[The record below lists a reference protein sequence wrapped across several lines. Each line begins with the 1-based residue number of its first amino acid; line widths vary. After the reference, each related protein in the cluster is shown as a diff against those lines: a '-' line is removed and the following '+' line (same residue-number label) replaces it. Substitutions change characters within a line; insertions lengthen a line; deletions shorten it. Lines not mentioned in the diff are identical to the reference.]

1 MDQTL
6 RHMQRP
12 RPDVPFAGRF
22 YYSKAERI
30 ADGVV
35 HGVGIVGALSAGS
48 ILLAFAALYAA
59 PGEYV
64 AAVFYV
70 LSLLAVLSIS
80 LVYNQWPISPAKWIL
95 RRLDHSAI
103 YLLIAGTYT
112 PFLAQLD
119 DGSTA
124 VVMIG
129 LVWGLAAVGIVV
141 KLAFPGR
148 LDRVAIGFYILIGWS
163 GVVYAEPLVEALPAS
178 TLWFIVAGG
187 AVYTAGVVFHAWHSL
202 RFQNAVWHGF
212 VVVAAGLHL
221 AAVMDTLVID
231 RL

>member
-1 MDQTL
+1 MSQTA
-6 RHMQRP
+6 RHLPRP

-35 HGVGIVGALSAGS
+35 HAVGIVAALSAGS
-48 ILLAFAALYAA
+48 ILLTLAIYYTA

-64 AAVFYV
+64 AAVFYIV
-70 LSLLAVLSIS
+70 SLLTALSIS
-80 LVYNQWPISPAKWIL
+80 MVYNQWPISRAKWVL

-119 DGSTA
+119 DTSTA
-124 VVMIG
+124 VAMIA
-129 LVWGLAAVGIVV
+129 LVWGMAAVGIVV

-148 LDRVAIGFYILIGWS
+148 LDRVAIAFYILIGWS
-163 GVVYAEPLVEALPAS
+163 GAIFARPLMETLPAS

-187 AVYTAGVVFHAWHSL
+187 VVYTFGVVFHAWHSL

-221 AAVMDTLVID
+221 AAVMDSLVID

>member
-1 MDQTL
+1 MNETP
-6 RHMQRP
+6 RHMPRP

-22 YYSKAERI
+22 YYSRAERI
-30 ADGVV
+30 ADGIV

-70 LSLLAVLSIS
+70 LSLLAALSIS
-80 LVYNQWPISPAKWIL
+80 LVYNQWPISRAKWIL

-124 VVMIG
+124 AVMIG
-129 LVWGLAAVGIVV
+129 LVWGLAAVGIAV

-163 GVVYAEPLVEALPAS
+163 GVVFARPLMEALPAS

-221 AAVMDTLVID
+221 AAVMNTLVID

>member
-1 MDQTL
+1 MSETL
-6 RHMQRP
+6 RDQPRP

-35 HGVGIVGALSAGS
+35 HAVGIVAALSAGS
-48 ILLAFAALYAA
+48 ILLALAVFHAA

-70 LSLLAVLSIS
+70 VSLLTALSIS
-80 LVYNQWPISPAKWIL
+80 MVYNQWPISRAKWIL

-119 DGSTA
+119 DSSTA
-124 VVMIG
+124 LAMIW
-129 LVWGLAAVGIVV
+129 LVWGMAAIGIVI

-148 LDRVAIGFYILIGWS
+148 LDRVAIAFYILIGWS
-163 GVVYAEPLVEALPAS
+163 GAIFAGPLMETLPAS

-187 AVYTAGVVFHAWHSL
+187 VVYTSGVVFHAWHSL

-221 AAVMDTLVID
+221 AAVMDSLVID

>member
-1 MDQTL
+1 MIETL
-6 RHMQRP
+6 RHLPRP
-12 RPDVPFAGRF
+12 RPDVPFAGRY

-30 ADGVV
+30 ADGIV

-48 ILLAFAALYAA
+48 ILLAFAALYTA

-70 LSLLAVLSIS
+70 LSLLAALSIS
-80 LVYNQWPISPAKWIL
+80 AVYNQWPISPAKWIL

-112 PFLAQLD
+112 PFIVQLD
-119 DGSTA
+119 DGSAIA
-124 VVMIG
+124 VMLV
-129 LVWGLAAVGIVV
+129 LVWGLAAAGIAV

-148 LDRVAIGFYILIGWS
+148 FDRIAIAFYILIGWS
-163 GVVYAEPLVEALPAS
+163 GIVYVEPLMKALPPS

>member
-1 MDQTL
+1 MNQTL
-6 RHMQRP
+6 RHLPRP

-22 YYSKAERI
+22 YYSRAERI

-48 ILLAFAALYAA
+48 ILLAFAALHAA

-64 AAVFYV
+64 AAVFYL
-70 LSLLAVLSIS
+70 LSLLTVLSIS
-80 LVYNQWPISPAKWIL
+80 LIYNQWPISPAKWIL

-119 DGSTA
+119 DSSTA
-124 VVMIG
+124 AVMIG
-129 LVWGLAAVGIVV
+129 LVWGLAAVGIAV

-163 GVVYAEPLVEALPAS
+163 GIVYAEPLMEALPAS
-178 TLWFIVAGG
+178 TLWFILAGG

>member
-1 MDQTL
+1 MTETM
-6 RHMQRP
+6 RHLPRP

-22 YYSKAERI
+22 YYSRAERI

-35 HGVGIVGALSAGS
+35 HGVGIVAALSAGS
-48 ILLAFAALYAA
+48 ILLAFAAFHAA

-70 LSLLAVLSIS
+70 LSLLTALSIS
-80 LVYNQWPISPAKWIL
+80 LVYNQWPISPAKWVL

-112 PFLAQLD
+112 PFLVQLD
-119 DGSTA
+119 DTSS
-124 VVMIG
+124 VVAMIAI
-129 LVWGLAAVGIVV
+129 VWGMAAAGIVV

-148 LDRVAIGFYILIGWS
+148 FDRIAIGFYILIGWS
-163 GVVYAEPLVEALPAS
+163 GAVYARPLMEALPAS
-178 TLWFIVAGG
+178 TLWFILAGG

>member
-1 MDQTL
+1 MNEPL
-6 RHMQRP
+6 RHLPRP

-35 HGVGIVGALSAGS
+35 HAVGIVAALSAGS
-48 ILLAFAALYAA
+48 ILLALAIFHAE

-70 LSLLAVLSIS
+70 VSLLTALSIS
-80 LVYNQWPISPAKWIL
+80 MVYNQWPISRAKWIL

-119 DGSTA
+119 DSSTA
-124 VVMIG
+124 MAMIG
-129 LVWGLAAVGIVV
+129 LVWGMAAVGIVV

-148 LDRVAIGFYILIGWS
+148 LDRVAIAFYILIGWS
-163 GVVYAEPLVEALPAS
+163 GAIFARPLMETLPAS

-187 AVYTAGVVFHAWHSL
+187 VVYTSGVVFHAWHSL

-212 VVVAAGLHL
+212 VVVAACLHL
-221 AAVMDTLVID
+221 AAVMDSLVID